1 MKVQQALKGDR
12 LMKGVTGMSVREFQE
27 LVEKFGKNLKKE
39 KELRYDEDLKE
50 GERER
55 QPGGGRKGNLITVA
69 DKLFYILL
77 GLTHLPRKK
86 AP

>member
-27 LVEKFGKNLKKE
+27 LVKKFEKNLKKE

-55 QPGGGRKGNLITVA
+55 QPGGGRTMKSDNCG
-69 DKLFYILL
+69 
-77 GLTHLPRKK
+77 G
-86 AP
+86 